1 MNSVVTQL
9 IHNDRQD
16 LNVLVIVLTEEMKTI
31 VDEDTLKNSQNLLP
45 VSSLLNIKEKNSK
58 TIFLYLE
65 KIRYLYIYLTYL
77 CYNVDEKRVFDH
89 MIIFGLDLLI
99 SEQSM
104 FEQTEVLRLTN
115 LVLLKIKEL
124 KQNYKNASLEVSI
137 IPTNVEVLKHIND
150 EKRNELVSSLCNIQ
164 DLFKTVNSYF

>member
-104 FEQTEVLRLTN
+104 LEQTEVLRLTN

-150 EKRNELVSSLCNIQ
+150 EKRNELVSSLCSIQ